1 MSKTFVC
8 KGKRLANYLIDH
20 GCKLIKID
28 TDSNARGY
36 LVFIFVVDDSLNS
49 ALNSW
54 NQDKYTYLIS

>member
-28 TDSNARGY
+28 TDSKARGY
-36 LVFIFVVDDSLNS
+36 LVFIFVRDDGLNS
-49 ALNSW
+49 ALSSW
-54 NQDKYTYLIS
+54 NQDKYTYLI